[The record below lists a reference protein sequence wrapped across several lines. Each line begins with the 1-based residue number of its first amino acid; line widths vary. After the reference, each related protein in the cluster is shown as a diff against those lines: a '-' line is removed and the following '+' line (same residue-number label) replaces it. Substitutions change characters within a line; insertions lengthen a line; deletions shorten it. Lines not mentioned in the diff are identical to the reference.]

1 MQNWIICILI
11 FLCLVLN
18 GTSTSSIIIFL
29 FLVYLF
35 IKNISN
41 LNNYRDLKILLFVS
55 FFISFLFGLS
65 KGIELTQLIRF
76 FSVLILFWTYPLKF
90 ELKRI
95 HLILLLIVGVYL
107 IIMQLGRAIGIS
119 VIDDFIT
126 TNYPNEKKI
135 FIETVYDNIDKLV
148 NEFDTRLAGI
158 ASEANTM
165 AHTMLILFA
174 TIIIGL
180 RKNFSS
186 RIVLVAFICAFIS
199 ILVTGGRTGLVTFI
213 IMNIF
218 IFKDYLKQNKKIL
231 LLFISGF
238 IILYFNYL
246 VNFRAFDL
254 LSLFDQKESS
264 GSIKMQILLDYF
276 MEISSGSIE
285 DFIIFI
291 FGYMN
296 WDRHFDAELGNVISF
311 YGVMG
316 LLLIVLFFIQIYKA
330 TYKNYRWIF
339 FIFLISIG
347 GTILLNYRFG
357 ILTFLALSSVNQ
369 KNILTFNK
377 KHKQVLIQNKAI
389 VKTYEIIN

>member
-1 MQNWIICILI
+1 M
-11 FLCLVLN
+11 
-18 GTSTSSIIIFL
+18 
-29 FLVYLF
+29 
-35 IKNISN
+35 K
-41 LNNYRDLKILLFVS
+41 
-55 FFISFLFGLS
+55 
-65 KGIELTQLIRF
+65 
-76 FSVLILFWTYPLKF
+76 
-90 ELKRI
+90 
-95 HLILLLIVGVYL
+95 
-107 IIMQLGRAIGIS
+107 
-119 VIDDFIT
+119 
-126 TNYPNEKKI
+126 KKI
-135 FIETVYDNIDKLV
+135 FIETVYDNIDELV

-165 AHTMLILFA
+165 GHTMLILFA

-186 RIVLVAFICAFIS
+186 RIVLVAFISAFIS
-199 ILVTGGRTGLVTFI
+199 ILITGGRTGLVTFV

-231 LLFISGF
+231 LLFTSGF

-246 VNFRAFDL
+246 VNFRALDL

-264 GSIKMQILLDYF
+264 GSIKMQILLDYL

-330 TYKNYRWIF
+330 TYKNYRWVF

-369 KNILTFNK
+369 KNIFTFNK
-377 KHKQVLIQNKAI
+377 KHKQVLILNK
-389 VKTYEIIN
+389 

>member
-369 KNILTFNK
+369 KNIFTFNK
-377 KHKQVLIQNKAI
+377 KHKQVLLQNK
-389 VKTYEIIN
+389 

>member
-1 MQNWIICILI
+1 MQSWIICILI

-18 GTSTSSIIIFL
+18 GTQTSSMIIFL

-41 LNNYRDLKILLFVS
+41 LNSYRNLKILLFVS
-55 FFISFLFGLS
+55 FFISFLFGFY
-65 KGIELTQLIRF
+65 KGIELSQLIRF

-90 ELKRI
+90 ELKRK
-95 HLILLLIVGVYL
+95 HLILLLIAGVFL
-107 IIMQLGRAIGIS
+107 ITMQLGRAIGIS

-126 TNYPNEKKI
+126 TYYPNEEKVYTEI
-135 FIETVYDNIDKLV
+135 VYNNIETLI

-186 RIVLVAFICAFIS
+186 RIVLLAFLSAFLS
-199 ILVTGGRTGLVTFI
+199 ILLTGGRTGFVTFV

-231 LLFISGF
+231 LLFTSGF
-238 IILYFNYL
+238 IIIYFNYL
-246 VNFRAFDL
+246 LDFRALDL
-254 LSLFDQKESS
+254 SSLFDQKESS
-264 GSIKMQILLDYF
+264 GSIKLQIFVDYVQE
-276 MEISSGSIE
+276 MSSGSIE

-296 WDRHFDAELGNVISF
+296 WDRQFDAELGNVISF
-311 YGVMG
+311 YGVTG
-316 LLLIVLFFIQIYKA
+316 LILIVLFFIQIYKA
-330 TYKNYRWIF
+330 TIKNYRWMF

-357 ILTFLALSSVNQ
+357 ILTFLALSSVNRKHILKYNE
-369 KNILTFNK
+369 KN
-377 KHKQVLIQNKAI
+377 
-389 VKTYEIIN
+389 TYFLGR

>member
-1 MQNWIICILI
+1 MQSWIICILI

-18 GTSTSSIIIFL
+18 GTQTSSMIIFL

-41 LNNYRDLKILLFVS
+41 LNSYKNLKILLFVS
-55 FFISFLFGLS
+55 FFISFLFGFY
-65 KGIELTQLIRF
+65 KGIELSQLIRF

-90 ELKRI
+90 ELKRN
-95 HLILLLIVGVYL
+95 HLILLLIAGVFL
-107 IIMQLGRAIGIS
+107 ITMQLGRAIGIS

-126 TNYPNEKKI
+126 TYYPNEEKVYTEI
-135 FIETVYDNIDKLV
+135 VYNNIETLI

-186 RIVLVAFICAFIS
+186 RIVLLASLSAFIS
-199 ILVTGGRTGLVTFI
+199 ILITGGRTGFVTFV

-218 IFKDYLKQNKKIL
+218 IFKDYLKQNKKIF
-231 LLFISGF
+231 LLFTSGF
-238 IILYFNYL
+238 IIIYFNYL
-246 VNFRAFDL
+246 LDFRALDL
-254 LSLFDQKESS
+254 SSLFDQKESS
-264 GSIKMQILLDYF
+264 GSIKLQIFVDYVQE
-276 MEISSGSIE
+276 MSSGSIE

-296 WDRHFDAELGNVISF
+296 WDRQFDAELGNVISF
-311 YGVMG
+311 YGVTG
-316 LLLIVLFFIQIYKA
+316 LILIVLFFIQIYKA
-330 TYKNYRWIF
+330 TIKNYRWMF

-357 ILTFLALSSVNQ
+357 ILTFLALSSVNR
-369 KNILTFNK
+369 KNILKYNEKNTHF
-377 KHKQVLIQNKAI
+377 LGR
-389 VKTYEIIN
+389 

>member
-246 VNFRAFDL
+246 VNFRALDL

-377 KHKQVLIQNKAI
+377 KHKQVLIQNK
-389 VKTYEIIN
+389 

>member
-90 ELKRI
+90 ELKKN

-377 KHKQVLIQNKAI
+377 KHKQVLIQNK
-389 VKTYEIIN
+389 

>member
-377 KHKQVLIQNKAI
+377 KHKQVLIQNK
-389 VKTYEIIN
+389 

>member
-18 GTSTSSIIIFL
+18 GTSTSSMIIFL
-29 FLVYLF
+29 FLIYLF

-41 LNNYRDLKILLFVS
+41 LNHYRDLKILLFVS

-90 ELKRI
+90 ELKRN

-135 FIETVYDNIDKLV
+135 FIETVYDNIDELV

-186 RIVLVAFICAFIS
+186 RIVLVAFISAFIS
-199 ILVTGGRTGLVTFI
+199 ILITGGRTGLVTFV

-231 LLFISGF
+231 LLFTSGF

-246 VNFRAFDL
+246 VNFRALDL

-264 GSIKMQILLDYF
+264 GSIKMQILLDYL

-330 TYKNYRWIF
+330 TYKNYRWVF

-369 KNILTFNK
+369 KNIFTFNK
-377 KHKQVLIQNKAI
+377 KHKQVLIQNK
-389 VKTYEIIN
+389 

>member
-90 ELKRI
+90 ELKKN

-135 FIETVYDNIDKLV
+135 FIETVYDNIDELV

-186 RIVLVAFICAFIS
+186 RIVLVAFICAFTS

-246 VNFRAFDL
+246 VNFRALDL

-316 LLLIVLFFIQIYKA
+316 LFLIVLFFIQIYKA

-369 KNILTFNK
+369 KNIFTFNK
-377 KHKQVLIQNKAI
+377 KHKQVLLQNK
-389 VKTYEIIN
+389 

>member
-1 MQNWIICILI
+1 MQNWFICILI

-18 GTSTSSIIIFL
+18 GTSTSSMIIFL
-29 FLVYLF
+29 FLVCLF

-55 FFISFLFGLS
+55 FFISFFFGLS
-65 KGIELTQLIRF
+65 KGIELTQLVRY
-76 FSVLILFWTYPLKF
+76 FSLLILFWTYPLKF
-90 ELKRI
+90 ELKRN
-95 HLILLLIVGVYL
+95 HLILLQIVGVYL
-107 IIMQLGRAIGIS
+107 IIMQLGKAIGIS

-126 TNYPNEKKI
+126 ANYPNEKKI
-135 FIETVYDNIDKLV
+135 YIETVYDNIDVLV

-180 RKNFSS
+180 RRNFSS
-186 RIVLVAFICAFIS
+186 SIVLLAFLSAFIS
-199 ILVTGGRTGLVTFI
+199 ILVTGGRTGLVTFV

-218 IFKDYLKQNKKIL
+218 IFRDYLKQNKKIL
-231 LLFISGF
+231 LLFTSGF

-246 VNFRAFDL
+246 LNFRALDL

-264 GSIKMQILLDYF
+264 GSIKMQILFDYF
-276 MEISSGSIE
+276 KEISSGSIE
-285 DFIIFI
+285 DMIIFI

-296 WDRHFDAELGNVISF
+296 WDRQFDAELGNVISF
-311 YGVMG
+311 YGVTG
-316 LLLIVLFFIQIYKA
+316 LLLIVLFFLQIYKA
-330 TYKNYRWIF
+330 TYKNYRWMF
-339 FIFLISIG
+339 FIFLVSIG

-369 KNILTFNK
+369 KNIFAFDK
-377 KHKQVLIQNKAI
+377 K
-389 VKTYEIIN
+389 

>member
-18 GTSTSSIIIFL
+18 GTSTSSMIIFL
-29 FLVYLF
+29 LLVYLF

-41 LNNYRDLKILLFVS
+41 LNNYRDLKLLLFVS

-65 KGIELTQLIRF
+65 KGIELSQLIRF

-90 ELKRI
+90 ELKRN

-126 TNYPNEKKI
+126 NNYPNENKI
-135 FIETVYDNIDKLV
+135 FIETVYDNIDEFV
-148 NEFDTRLAGI
+148 NDFDTRLAGI

-165 AHTMLILFA
+165 GHTMLILFA

-186 RIVLVAFICAFIS
+186 RIVLLAFLSAFIS
-199 ILVTGGRTGLVTFI
+199 ILITGGRTGLVTFV

-218 IFKDYLKQNKKIL
+218 IFKDYLKQNKKIFL
-231 LLFISGF
+231 LITSGF

-246 VNFRAFDL
+246 NKFRALDL

-264 GSIKMQILLDYF
+264 GSIKMQILVNYF

-330 TYKNYRWIF
+330 TYKNYRWMF

-369 KNILTFNK
+369 KNIFVFNIK
-377 KHKQVLIQNKAI
+377 
-389 VKTYEIIN
+389 